1 MGDYIWNGEKRVH
14 RREALID
21 PEDRGYTFGDG
32 VYEVFR
38 IYHGTCFEAE
48 AHWERLARS
57 LSELRIN
64 LGKPVSDLSRGI
76 ETFLREEDI
85 NDGMLYLQ
93 VTRGAAPR
101 AHPFPS
107 ADTPPVITAFTKPLT
122 RPSDALEH
130 GASAVI
136 QPDIRWL
143 RCDIKS
149 LNLLPNVLA
158 KQAASEAGAQEA
170 ILHRDGTVTEG
181 SASNAAIVSGGVLW
195 THPANHLIL
204 HGVTRAVTLKL
215 AREIGIPVREEP
227 FTLDML
233 HNADEAFMMG
243 TTVEVMPIVRIDGKP
258 VATGVPGAVTR
269 RLQKAFEAYIE
280 ARP

>member
-38 IYHGTCFEAE
+38 IYNGTCFEAE

-57 LSELRIN
+57 LKELRIN
-64 LGKPVSDLSRGI
+64 LGMSVSELARGI

-93 VTRGAAPR
+93 VTRGTAPR
-101 AHPFPS
+101 AHPFPG

-130 GASAVI
+130 GAAAVI
-136 QPDIRWL
+136 HPDIRWL

-258 VATGVPGAVTR
+258 VANGVPGPVTR